1 MLCRIVHR
9 SNLGGMDILAQ
20 VLDRVRLG
28 GTLLFHFELGH
39 PWHLELPQRPYALFH
54 YLSQGSATLVLEHG
68 HEIEMTE
75 GDFVVVTRGEPHVF
89 YTDRR
94 AKPLRIIDIDRSSP
108 LLGVIRHGNGAK
120 PLTTMICGNFTVSRP
135 LFGGVMELL
144 PPVLLLKQTADRGWL
159 EAILRRMVSE
169 SALERPGQRVA
180 LSRLTEVLF
189 VEVLRSWI
197 ASLSPGQGG
206 WLGAISDPHIGP
218 ALKLIHENPE
228 RSWSLSEL
236 GQRVGLGRSVF
247 SARFTKLVG
256 QSMHRYVIERRMAE
270 AAFLLETSDEPIARI
285 ASRVGYETAAAF
297 SKLFN
302 RYHGVSPGRYRA
314 ARRSDSGERQA
325 DVQETEVAE

>member
-1 MLCRIVHR
+1 
-9 SNLGGMDILAQ
+9 MDILAQ

-54 YLSQGSATLVLEHG
+54 YLSQGSATLALGQGQVT
-68 HEIEMTE
+68 EMTE
-75 GDFVVVTRGEPHVF
+75 GDFVVITRGEPHVF
-89 YTDRR
+89 YSDRR
-94 AKPLRIIDIDRSSP
+94 AEPLRIIDIDRSSP
-108 LLGVIRHGNGAK
+108 RLGVVRHGSDAK
-120 PLTTMICGNFTVSRP
+120 PLSTMICGNFTVSRP
-135 LFGGVMELL
+135 LFGSVLELL
-144 PPVLLLKQTADRGWL
+144 PPVLLLKPTADRVWL

-228 RSWSLSEL
+228 RPWSLSEL
-236 GQRVGLGRSVF
+236 GHRVGLGRSAF

-256 QSMHRYVIERRMAE
+256 QSMHRYVIGRRMAE

-297 SKLFN
+297 SKLFQRN
-302 RYHGVSPGRYRA
+302 HGLSPGRYRA
-314 ARRSDSGERQA
+314 ARRAGGDERQG
-325 DVQETEVAE
+325 DIQETEVAD